1 MTVEALRSALPV
13 DLTCDVREGDIRDE
27 RGREGIAP
35 LFTALPRTVQDVS
48 QIMRACAEAGVPVIP
63 RAGGTGLVQGQIAT
77 EGPAPVLISL
87 ERMNRVRAVHP
98 KDNIL
103 IAEAGCIL
111 ADVQAAAAEADRLF
125 PLSLAAEGTC
135 RIGGNLATNAGGL
148 NVLRYGNARDL
159 CLGLEVVLPD
169 GSIWHGLKRLRK
181 DNTGYDLKNL
191 LIGSEGTLGII
202 TAAALRLFPRPARTG
217 TALFRIT
224 SPQAAVDLLAMAQGM
239 AGELISAFELID
251 ATGQALLSETL
262 PQVRLPFEDIPAWSV
277 LVELGTPSL
286 IDPNDLFEALFEA
299 AVEQGLADD
308 GIIAQSEGQA
318 AELWQMRESIPEAN
332 RLTGGIAFHDISL
345 PTSDIPEFL
354 ARAEKMLA
362 EMAEVRIG
370 AFGHVGDGNLH
381 YNLFPVAGR
390 TKADYAEVSGRLTTA
405 VHDLVNEFGGS
416 FSAEHGVGRMKAAE
430 LERYGDPARLD
441 AMRRIKAALDPKR
454 LMNPGAV
461 LAMRADP
468 NIY

>member
-1 MTVEALRSALPV
+1 LPD
-13 DLTCDVREGDIRDE
+13 DLTCDVRENDIRDE

-35 LFTALPRTVQDVS
+35 LFTALPRTVEEVS
-48 QIMRACAEAGVPVIP
+48 QIVRACAEAGVPVVP
-63 RAGGTGLVQGQIAT
+63 RGGGTGLVLGQIAT
-77 EGPAPVLISL
+77 DGPAPVLLSL
-87 ERMNRVRAVHP
+87 ERMDRVRAVHP

-159 CLGLEVVLPD
+159 CLGLEAVLPD

-191 LIGSEGTLGII
+191 LVGSEGTLGII
-202 TAAALRLFPRPARTG
+202 TAASLRLFPRPARRG
-217 TALFRIT
+217 TALFRVA
-224 SPQAAVDLLAMAQGM
+224 SPQAAVDLLGVAQGM
-239 AGELISAFELID
+239 ASELISAFELID
-251 ATGQALLSETL
+251 ATGQQLLSETL
-262 PQVRLPFEDIPAWSV
+262 PQVRLPFDEIPAWSV

-299 AVEQGLADD
+299 ALEQGLVDD
-308 GIIAQSEGQA
+308 GVIAQSEGQA

-345 PTSDIPEFL
+345 PPSDIPGFL
-354 ARAEKMLA
+354 ARSEMMLA
-362 EMAEVRIG
+362 DIAEIRIG

-381 YNLFPVAGR
+381 YNLFPLAGR
-390 TKADYAEVSGRLTTA
+390 TKADYADVAADLTRA
-405 VHDLVNEFGGS
+405 VHDLVHDFGGS
-416 FSAEHGVGRMKAAE
+416 FSAEHGVGRMKVAE
-430 LERYGDPARLD
+430 LERYGDAARLG
-441 AMRRIKAALDPKR
+441 AMRRIRTALDPNGS
-454 LMNPGAV
+454 MNPGAV
-461 LAMRADP
+461 LALVP
-468 NIY
+468 K